1 LKEYIQKLLEIDKEE
16 IKLKD
21 YMNKLKEK
29 KNKLNT
35 SVIYFIE
42 QNNIQ
47 DKDIVFGDKKIK
59 YALTKNQ
66 ENITKG
72 LIFEK
77 LKVFLKNEDTAKEA
91 VQFIYS
97 DRNSTTKPTIKII
110 DIKNKGN

>member
-1 LKEYIQKLLEIDKEE
+1 MNKENLKEYIQKLLEIDKEE

-21 YMNKLKEK
+21 YMNELKEK

-77 LKVFLKNEDTAKEA
+77 FSLYFPVNFKL
-91 VQFIYS
+91 
-97 DRNSTTKPTIKII
+97 
-110 DIKNKGN
+110 NKGIIIFNLCK